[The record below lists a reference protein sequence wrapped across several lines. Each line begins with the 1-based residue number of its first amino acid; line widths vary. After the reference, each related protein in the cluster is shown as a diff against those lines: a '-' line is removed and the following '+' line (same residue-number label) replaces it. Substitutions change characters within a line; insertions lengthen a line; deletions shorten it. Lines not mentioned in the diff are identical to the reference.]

1 MIWCLWLL
9 LNTGGTEAPADQTA
23 TTAPLESVDEPQP
36 DMELLLFL
44 AEWGDTED
52 EDWLDPTSLIEDNA
66 MTRELDKEKTHEEDK
81 PDHP

>member
-9 LNTGGTEAPADQTA
+9 LNTGATDTPADQTA

-44 AEWGDTED
+44 AEWGDAED
-52 EDWLDPTSLIEDNA
+52 EEWLDPTSLIEDNA
-66 MTRELDKEKTHEEDK
+66 MTRELDKENAHEEDK

>member
-9 LNTGGTEAPADQTA
+9 LNTGEANVPADQTTPPTPA
-23 TTAPLESVDEPQP
+23 EAIDEPQP

-66 MTRELDKEKTHEEDK
+66 MTRELDKENEHEEDK
-81 PDHP
+81 PDHH

>member
-9 LNTGGTEAPADQTA
+9 LNTGGTEVTTEQTTQTQAVKNADET
-23 TTAPLESVDEPQP
+23 QP

-44 AEWGDTED
+44 AEWGDPKD

-66 MTRELDKEKTHEEDK
+66 MTRELDRENRHEEDK